1 MKRVLLFLAVIC
13 GLSANTQELILDLH
27 KKSDQPNIAVE
38 RTFVFNLTNTT
49 TSSESIEIITTNT
62 NCNDVPTNKQS
73 QLETKVS
80 DKSKS
85 KSLQFLQLNSGE
97 KRQFSVILKRP
108 KNAKLNTYN
117 CTKVMAKAE
126 KELLSNAVILKSY
139 IPDPKLFQ

>member
-38 RTFVFNLTNTT
+38 HTFIFNLTNTT
-49 TSSESIEIITTNT
+49 TSAEYIEIITTNT

-97 KRQFSVILKRP
+97 KRQFSVTLKRP
-108 KNAKLNTYN
+108 KNTKLNTYN

-126 KELLSNAVILKSY
+126 KGLSNAVILKSY